1 MSSGSQTRHP
11 GALSAGSECD
21 SVWIES
27 HQQLA
32 NHPKLKRLARLLG
45 VSKQAAIGYLHLL
58 WWWAL
63 DYAPRGQVIPP
74 FDTEDV
80 ADAMEFDGDPE
91 KVVDALIS
99 AGFLDI
105 EDSSITIHDWHDYA
119 GKLLDKRESDR
130 IRKEKARKKAKAEN
144 GP

>member
-1 MSSGSQTRHP
+1 M
-11 GALSAGSECD
+11 
-21 SVWIES
+21 WIES

-63 DYAPRGQVIPP
+63 DYAPQGQIIPP

-80 ADAMEFDGDPE
+80 ADAVEFDGEPCE
-91 KVVDALIS
+91 IVNALVDS
-99 AGFLDI
+99 GFLDRND
-105 EDSSITIHDWHDYA
+105 ETLTIHDWYDYA

-130 IRKEKARKKAKAEN
+130 ARKAAQRKKSKEN
-144 GP
+144 GK

>member
-1 MSSGSQTRHP
+1 MSSGSRSRHP

-99 AGFLDI
+99 AGFLEVEND
-105 EDSSITIHDWHDYA
+105 SITIHDWHDYA

-144 GP
+144 SP

>member
-1 MSSGSQTRHP
+1 M
-11 GALSAGSECD
+11 
-21 SVWIES
+21 WIES

-144 GP
+144 SP

>member
-1 MSSGSQTRHP
+1 M
-11 GALSAGSECD
+11 
-21 SVWIES
+21 WIES

-45 VSKQAAIGYLHLL
+45 VTKQAAIGYLHLL

-74 FDTEDV
+74 FDAEDV
-80 ADAMEFDGDPE
+80 ADAMEFEGDPD
-91 KVVDALIS
+91 KMVDALIS
-99 AGFLDI
+99 AGFLDSK
-105 EDSSITIHDWHDYA
+105 EDLITIHDWHDYA

-144 GP
+144 SP